1 MNDQNN
7 TPISNDSYVD
17 NYQPPIGGDQSTIS
31 TDDVSMP
38 DQPQQTQQPSPVVPQ
53 ANSQI
58 LEQQNIFFMLGVE
71 NSSDQEKES
80 FLDEL
85 QQVIWED
92 FLESDVKLLIT
103 NDEYGQLEQIM
114 AKADLSEED
123 RQEEM
128 VVFLEKLIPDLEEI
142 MLEKAIELKA
152 DMFRER
158 IMGLREFYSD
168 DPEDLAKVQQAEDQM
183 KEDLW
188 HDAAVTLNS
197 LK

>member
-7 TPISNDSYVD
+7 SPKDNSSSYVD
-17 NYQPPIGGDQSTIS
+17 NYQPPAGDLNAPIGDIHIPGQINKADSNQET
-31 TDDVSMP
+31 
-38 DQPQQTQQPSPVVPQ
+38 PQK
-53 ANSQI
+53 
-58 LEQQNIFFMLGVE
+58 LEQQNIFYMLGVE
-71 NSSDQEKES
+71 KSSDEEKES

-103 NDEYGQLEQIM
+103 DDEYNQLEQIM
-114 AKADLSEED
+114 SKSDTSEED

-158 IMGLREFYSD
+158 IMGLKEFFQD
-168 DPEDLAKVQQAEDQM
+168 EPENLEVVQKAEDKM
-183 KEDLW
+183 KENLW
-188 HDAAVTLNS
+188 HDAAATLNA